1 MNSQRLLFVMPD
13 DDETYIAA
21 MAAVSA
27 YVGKLNTAGIRT
39 EVSLVGPETWLSGL
53 LVPPAFRMYGTVDA
67 AGGGYDLAVELTQE
81 RAAQLANATSQ
92 SCATG
97 FGYLLGF
104 EGVSELVRINS
115 LPEPQ
120 YDIGVLWW
128 GDTADKFYESI
139 RRLDDNGMFLKPRSE
154 GMSTPVNNWNGTG
167 RVRMFKHPLG
177 VEHNKQE
184 YDADVARYGRVADS
198 WLDYAAVLDCS
209 LLIGVRS
216 PLTYLAACAGRAVI
230 ELYPVDE
237 YEKSFFA
244 KWSSNNYWM
253 MLLENRQAIEQNYG
267 TLWRSFERIWGQIG
281 RTRRRRVLQPATVDA
296 TP

>member
-1 MNSQRLLFVMPD
+1 MNPQFQRLLFVMPD
-13 DDETYIAA
+13 DEETYIAA

-27 YVGKLNTAGIRT
+27 YVGKLNAAGVRT
-39 EVSLVGPETWLSGL
+39 EVSLVGHETWLSGL
-53 LVPPAFRMYGTVDA
+53 LVPPAFRMFETVDA

-97 FGYLLGF
+97 FGTLLGF

-120 YDIGVLWW
+120 YDIGVVWW
-128 GDTADKFYESI
+128 NNGGTCAKFSEALSRMDGNI
-139 RRLDDNGMFLKPRSE
+139 KMRAVAEASLELKPRSDGISTLCEAIRRE
-154 GMSTPVNNWNGTG
+154 G
-167 RVRMFKHPLG
+167 
-177 VEHNKQE
+177 E
-184 YDADVARYGRVADS
+184 YKVA
-198 WLDYAAVLDCS
+198 LDCS
-209 LLIGVRS
+209 LLIGMRS

-253 MLLENRQAIEQNYG
+253 MLLDNRQAIEQNYG
-267 TLWRSFERIWGQIG
+267 TLWRSFERIWGQLD
-281 RTRRRRVLQPATVDA
+281 RARRRRVLQPAAADA

>member
-1 MNSQRLLFVMPD
+1 MPD

-53 LVPPAFRMYGTVDA
+53 LVPPAFRMFETVDA
-67 AGGGYDLAVELTQE
+67 AGSGYDLAVELTQE
-81 RAAQLANATSQ
+81 RALQLANAISQ

-104 EGVSELVRINS
+104 EGVSELVRING

-120 YDIGVLWW
+120 YDIGVVWW
-128 GDTADKFYESI
+128 GETAEKFVLALS
-139 RRLDDNGMFLKPRSE
+139 RLAASCLDGEDLKFKMIMPTVLKYRSA
-154 GMSTPVNNWNGTG
+154 GIATPVCNWSQTELQ
-167 RVRMFKHPLG
+167 RT
-177 VEHNKQE
+177 QWE
-184 YDADVARYGRVADS
+184 YS
-198 WLDYAAVLDCS
+198 LDEALDCR
-209 LLIGVRS
+209 LLVGMRS
-216 PLTYLAACAGRAVI
+216 PLTYLAVCAGRAVI